1 MTDYKGKVI
10 DTCSDCGKRGPM
22 WSGMPYLCKG
32 CSEKKMNKSN
42 DIFEKAWINVKK
54 GSKPDYLDFDEDG
67 DKKEPMK
74 DALRSK
80 KVKKADMGE
89 KDRYCQKNF
98 GKKYSMCSSKQ
109 KAQCDREC
117 GKVEKGMGGCSVC
130 KGGALPCIGK
140 NVMTSHGVM
149 CNNQVLDMT
158 MG

>member
-42 DIFEKAWINVKK
+42 DIFEKAWFSINKGKK
-54 GSKPDYLDFDEDG
+54 GSKPDYLDFDGDG

-74 DALRSK
+74 NAL
-80 KVKKADMGE
+80 
-89 KDRYCQKNF
+89 KN
-98 GKKYSMCSSKQ
+98 K
-109 KAQCDREC
+109 
-117 GKVEKGMGGCSVC
+117 KVEKGMGGCSVC
-130 KGGALPCIGK
+130 KGGALPCIGRK
-140 NVMTSHGVM
+140 VMNPDGVM
-149 CNNQVLDMT
+149 CNNQILDMR

>member
-22 WSGMPYLCKG
+22 WSGMPYKCKG
-32 CSEKKMNKSN
+32 CSDKMSKSN

-54 GSKPDYLDFDEDG
+54 EAQCCAKPRLIERRDGSTRCRTCQQSKFGEEKNLKKDSKPDYLDFDGDG

-74 DALRSK
+74 NAL
-80 KVKKADMGE
+80 
-89 KDRYCQKNF
+89 KN
-98 GKKYSMCSSKQ
+98 K
-109 KAQCDREC
+109 
-117 GKVEKGMGGCSVC
+117 KVEKGMGGCSVC

>member
-32 CSEKKMNKSN
+32 CSEQKMNKSN
-42 DIFEKAWINVKK
+42 DIFEKAWFSINKGKK

-74 DALRSK
+74 NAL
-80 KVKKADMGE
+80 
-89 KDRYCQKNF
+89 KN
-98 GKKYSMCSSKQ
+98 K
-109 KAQCDREC
+109 
-117 GKVEKGMGGCSVC
+117 KVEKGMGGCSVC
-130 KGGALPCIGK
+130 KGGALPCIGR
-140 NVMTSHGVM
+140 NVMTSNGVM

>member
-32 CSEKKMNKSN
+32 CSEQKMNKSN
-42 DIFEKAWINVKK
+42 DIFEKAWFSINKGKK

-74 DALRSK
+74 NAL
-80 KVKKADMGE
+80 
-89 KDRYCQKNF
+89 KN
-98 GKKYSMCSSKQ
+98 K
-109 KAQCDREC
+109 
-117 GKVEKGMGGCSVC
+117 KVEKGMGGCSVC
-130 KGGALPCIGK
+130 KGGALPCIGRK
-140 NVMTSHGVM
+140 VMNPDGVM
-149 CNNQVLDMT
+149 CNNQILDMR

>member
-22 WSGMPYLCKG
+22 WSGMPYRCKG
-32 CSEKKMNKSN
+32 CSDKMSKSN
-42 DIFEKAWINVKK
+42 DIFEKAWFSINKEASCCDRPRFIERKDGSMRCRTCQKSKISK

-74 DALRSK
+74 NAL
-80 KVKKADMGE
+80 
-89 KDRYCQKNF
+89 KN
-98 GKKYSMCSSKQ
+98 K
-109 KAQCDREC
+109 
-117 GKVEKGMGGCSVC
+117 KVEKGMGGCSVC

-140 NVMTSHGVM
+140 KDITPHGIM
-149 CNNQVLDMT
+149 CNNQVLDMR

>member
-32 CSEKKMNKSN
+32 CSEQKMNKSN
-42 DIFEKAWINVKK
+42 DIFEKAWFSINKGKK

-74 DALRSK
+74 NAL
-80 KVKKADMGE
+80 
-89 KDRYCQKNF
+89 KN
-98 GKKYSMCSSKQ
+98 K
-109 KAQCDREC
+109 
-117 GKVEKGMGGCSVC
+117 KVEKGMGGMANMSAGGCSVC
-130 KGGALPCIGK
+130 KGGALPCIGR
-140 NVMTSHGVM
+140 NVMTSNGVM